1 MNNELILSSLVPF
14 SVRTMFIQ
22 TESTPNP
29 NSLKFIPGIP
39 VITTGDTWDF
49 PTPLSARGS
58 HLARQLFRI
67 DGVKR
72 VFFGADFITVTKVRV
87 DIG

>member
-1 MNNELILSSLVPF
+1 
-14 SVRTMFIQ
+14 MFIQ
-22 TESTPNP
+22 TENTPNP
-29 NSLKFIPGIP
+29 NSLKFIPGVP
-39 VITTGDTWDF
+39 VITTGDTIDF

-58 HLARQLFRI
+58 HLAIQLFRI

-87 DIG
+87 DIGCLILCSY